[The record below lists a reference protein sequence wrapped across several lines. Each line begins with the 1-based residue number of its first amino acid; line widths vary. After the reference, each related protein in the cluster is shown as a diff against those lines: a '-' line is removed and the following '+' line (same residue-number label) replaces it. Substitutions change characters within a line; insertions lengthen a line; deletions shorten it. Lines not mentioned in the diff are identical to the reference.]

1 LEHVLSIHVWILGLG
16 QSCVLAVGWKWVGT
30 KQCADHKAL
39 NIPNTNPENQCGL
52 VGTLRSLADIQLA
65 QDLLV
70 TPASHQRHGAQINR
84 GDVEGSIIQIH
95 VPQKNS
101 SRHERKKCKAMI
113 LENIAVGIQ
122 SFLMGNV
129 SHVGDAKRKKSAPTN
144 RCIYF
149 QSPVYLDLYIYR
161 EILPTGS
168 IFHHPCSSKPLFL
181 QVPILPLRFPAL
193 THPALLVTLKLLRA

>member
-1 LEHVLSIHVWILGLG
+1 MWLGWDSEKSG
-16 QSCVLAVGWKWVGT
+16 RHPVSPRFTSHTGVTSTPRGSDQSRRRRRVHHP
-30 KQCADHKAL
+30 DS
-39 NIPNTNPENQCGL
+39 
-52 VGTLRSLADIQLA
+52 R
-65 QDLLV
+65 
-70 TPASHQRHGAQINR
+70 ASK
-84 GDVEGSIIQIH
+84 
-95 VPQKNS
+95 KNS

-193 THPALLVTLKLLRA
+193 THPALLVTLKLLPA